1 MKASEIMTR
10 AVVHVQPDTPVRE
23 IARLLNRDDISGVP
37 VVDADG
43 HVVGIITE
51 LDLILRNARLH
62 FPTYIR
68 ILDSIIYLRDPRRYR
83 EELRRALGTTA
94 EEIMSQPVISATP
107 DTDVEDI
114 ATLMVEKRV
123 NPIPILDDAG
133 RLVGI
138 ISRADILRLMVQ
150 DLAEEEPVSTEE
162 TGS

>member
-10 AVVHVQPDTPVRE
+10 EVVTVRPDTPVRE
-23 IARLLNRDDISGVP
+23 IARLLNRGDISGVP
-37 VVDADG
+37 VVDEAG
-43 HVVGIITE
+43 AVVGIITE

-68 ILDSIIYLRDPRRYR
+68 ILDNIIYLQNPRHYRD
-83 EELRRALGTTA
+83 ELRRALGTTA
-94 EEIMSQPVISATP
+94 AEIMSQPVISATP

-123 NPIPILDDAG
+123 NPIPILEEGHLA
-133 RLVGI
+133 GI

-150 DLAEEEPVSTEE
+150 DLEEENAAE
-162 TGS
+162 G